1 MNPEYMYRTMTEQQ
15 QHLQQV
21 LEQQQQ
27 LAKEFDELQR
37 QITTKRE
44 LFTKLQGIVEY
55 LQQTGVTLPEAEK
68 EIATP
73 EVEVQTAE

>member
-1 MNPEYMYRTMTEQQ
+1 MTEQQ

-27 LAKEFDELQR
+27 LAAEFEELQK
-37 QITTKRE
+37 QMTSKRE
-44 LFTKLQGIVEY
+44 LFIKLQGIAEY
-55 LQQTGVTLPEAEK
+55 LQQTGVTLPEE
-68 EIATP
+68 EEVATP

>member
-1 MNPEYMYRTMTEQQ
+1 MTEQQ

-27 LAKEFDELQR
+27 LAAEFEELQR
-37 QITTKRE
+37 QMTSKRE
-44 LFTKLQGIVEY
+44 LFIKLQGIAEY
-55 LQQTGVTLPEAEK
+55 LQQTGVTLPTEE
-68 EIATP
+68 EVATP

>member
-1 MNPEYMYRTMTEQQ
+1 MTDQQ

-27 LAKEFDELQR
+27 LAAEFDELQK
-37 QITTKRE
+37 QMTSKRE
-44 LFTKLQGIVEY
+44 LFTKLQGIAEY
-55 LQQTGVTLPEAEK
+55 LQQTGVTLPTEE
-68 EIATP
+68 EVATP

>member
-1 MNPEYMYRTMTEQQ
+1 MTDQQ

-27 LAKEFDELQR
+27 LAAEFDELQKKM
-37 QITTKRE
+37 TSKRE
-44 LFTKLQGIVEY
+44 LFIKLQGIVEY
-55 LQQTGVTLPEAEK
+55 LQQTGVTLPTEE
-68 EIATP
+68 EEVATP

>member
-1 MNPEYMYRTMTEQQ
+1 MTDQQ
-15 QHLQQV
+15 QHLKQV

-27 LAKEFDELQR
+27 LAAEFEELQR
-37 QITTKRE
+37 QSTAKKE

-55 LQQTGVTLPEAEK
+55 LQQTGVTLPTEE
-68 EIATP
+68 EEVATP

>member
-1 MNPEYMYRTMTEQQ
+1 MHRTMTEQQ

-27 LAKEFDELQR
+27 LAKEFDDLQR
-37 QITTKRE
+37 QITAKRE

-55 LQQTGVTLPEAEK
+55 LQQTGVTLPEAEE

>member
-1 MNPEYMYRTMTEQQ
+1 MTDQQ

-27 LAKEFDELQR
+27 LAAEFDELQKKM
-37 QITTKRE
+37 TSKRE
-44 LFTKLQGIVEY
+44 LFIKLQGIAEY
-55 LQQTGVTLPEAEK
+55 LQQTGVTLPTEE
-68 EIATP
+68 EEVATP

>member
-1 MNPEYMYRTMTEQQ
+1 MTDQQ

-27 LAKEFDELQR
+27 LAAEFDELQK
-37 QITTKRE
+37 QMTSKRE
-44 LFTKLQGIVEY
+44 LFIKLQGIAEY
-55 LQQTGVTLPEAEK
+55 LQQTGVTLPTEE
-68 EIATP
+68 EEEVATP

>member
-1 MNPEYMYRTMTEQQ
+1 MTDQQ

-27 LAKEFDELQR
+27 LAAEFDELQK
-37 QITTKRE
+37 QMTSKRE
-44 LFTKLQGIVEY
+44 LFTKLQGIAEY
-55 LQQTGVTLPEAEK
+55 LQQTGVTLPAE
-68 EIATP
+68 EEEEVATP

>member
-1 MNPEYMYRTMTEQQ
+1 MTEQQ

-27 LAKEFDELQR
+27 LAAEFEELQR
-37 QITTKRE
+37 QMTSKRE
-44 LFTKLQGIVEY
+44 LFIKLQGIAEY
-55 LQQTGVTLPEAEK
+55 LQQTGVTLPTEE
-68 EIATP
+68 EVVTP

>member
-1 MNPEYMYRTMTEQQ
+1 MTEQQ

-27 LAKEFDELQR
+27 LVREFEELQR
-37 QITTKRE
+37 QSTAKRE

-55 LQQTGVTLPEAEK
+55 LQQTGVTLPEAEE

-73 EVEVQTAE
+73 EVEVQTDE